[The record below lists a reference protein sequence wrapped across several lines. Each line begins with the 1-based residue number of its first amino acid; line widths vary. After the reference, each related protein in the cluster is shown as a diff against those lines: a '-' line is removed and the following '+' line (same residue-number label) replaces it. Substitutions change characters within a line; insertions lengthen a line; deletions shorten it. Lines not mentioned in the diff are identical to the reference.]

1 MSVNAAL
8 PDLIVDSVIISL
20 INRSMVTL
28 DDFIFSSNGCALKK
42 SAHKAFWHAYARR
55 MNGE

>member
-28 DDFIFSSNGCALKK
+28 DDFIFSSNGCTLKK
-42 SAHKAFWHAYARR
+42 APTRLLG
-55 MNGE
+55 MLMPDE

>member
-1 MSVNAAL
+1 MGVNVAL

-42 SAHKAFWHAYARR
+42 KRPQGFLACLCLT
-55 MNGE
+55 NE